1 MSGPVSFCDLS
12 AGYAAHAGEV
22 EGALL
27 RVARSG
33 RYVLGAE
40 LAAFEQEFATFCGAS
55 WSVGVGSGT
64 DALALSLRAAG
75 VGPGDEVI
83 VPAYTAAATW
93 MAVAHA
99 GARPVGVD
107 VDPRTGLI
115 DTAAAASAV
124 GPATAAIV
132 AVDLFGRLSPLD
144 ELRPVAD
151 RHRLLLVED
160 AAHAAGVRQQGW
172 GPPGSG
178 AADVVAFSF
187 YPTKPL
193 ACLGDGGAVAT
204 DRADLAKE
212 VRRLRSYGWSQWN
225 GQAPSPGINSR
236 LDEIQAAVLRGRVAA
251 LPEAHERLRALG
263 RQYRGQLAPC
273 PGLSLPPAP
282 GEEPPWHQFVVGHS
296 DRDRLREE
304 LSGRGIGT
312 AVHYDPI
319 PPRLDAFAGP
329 GRGAFPAAEALAA
342 RSLSLPFD
350 AWLTDAQVASVSSAV
365 LAASRTCERSAM

>member
-225 GQAPSPGINSR
+225 GQAPSPESTPGSTRFRLPFCAGAWQRCRRRTSGYEPWAGSTVDSWRRVPACRSRRPRARSRPGTSSWSGIQTVTGCARSCRVEGSAPPCTTTPFR
-236 LDEIQAAVLRGRVAA
+236 LVWTR
-251 LPEAHERLRALG
+251 
-263 RQYRGQLAPC
+263 
-273 PGLSLPPAP
+273 SPAP
-282 GEEPPWHQFVVGHS
+282 AGAPF
-296 DRDRLREE
+296 
-304 LSGRGIGT
+304 
-312 AVHYDPI
+312 
-319 PPRLDAFAGP
+319 PPRKPWPP
-329 GRGAFPAAEALAA
+329 GRSAC
-342 RSLSLPFD
+342 RS
-350 AWLTDAQVASVSSAV
+350 T
-365 LAASRTCERSAM
+365 RG